1 MFELSVVIAELRIL
15 W

>member
-1 MFELSVVIAELRIL
+1 MFELSVVTAELRIL